1 MTSFRKSLNPST
13 VWTVPEVFRD
23 TYSHAVE
30 ISSPTRFLF
39 ISGQVG
45 VKPNGALPFA
55 FDEQAEVAMNNVEAL
70 LESSGMT
77 AANLVKLTY
86 LFTRA
91 ADAAVLSALRR
102 KRWAMQEPPAV
113 TAFTVVQLAK
123 PEYLIEIEAVAT
135 HARAGDEPIEGSERS
150 VLQRL
155 IRWPSRLIDRRRAMK
170 RLALMDDREL
180 DDIGLRRQDLRDAMA
195 SGFGVDP
202 TGMLAGRAKE
212 RHYGWIQAS
221 RLRLM

>member
-1 MTSFRKSLNPST
+1 MTSLRKSLNPPT
-13 VWTVPEVFRD
+13 VWIVPEVFRD

-30 ISSPTRFLF
+30 ISSPTRLLF

-91 ADAAVLSALRR
+91 ADAASLISLRR
-102 KRWAMQEPPAV
+102 KRWGMQEPPAS

-123 PEYLIEIEAVAT
+123 PEYLIQIEAVACY
-135 HARAGDEPIEGSERS
+135 AKEAAERS
-150 VLQRL
+150 ALKRL
-155 IRWPSRLIDRRRAMK
+155 INWPLRIVAGRRAMK
-170 RLALMDDREL
+170 HLAAMDDREL
-180 DDIGLRRQDLRDAMA
+180 CDIGLCRQDLLDAM
-195 SGFGVDP
+195 GRGLGGDP
-202 TGMLAGRAKE
+202 TGMLAERAKE
-212 RHYGWIQAS
+212 RHDGWVQAS
-221 RLRLM
+221 RLRM